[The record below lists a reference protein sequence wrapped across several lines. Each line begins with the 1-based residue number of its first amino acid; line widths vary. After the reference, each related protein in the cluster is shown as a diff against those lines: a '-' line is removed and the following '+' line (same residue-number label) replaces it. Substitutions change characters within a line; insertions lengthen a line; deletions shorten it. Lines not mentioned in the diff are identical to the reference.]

1 MLSTKTSL
9 GIQHHLKHFFAS
21 RLVAPDKNPGLWPIG
36 VREMLRGIAGCN
48 KGVTKVIG
56 SLQLCSGQD
65 AGCEAVVHSMHDK
78 FATNKTEAVLSVDA

>member
-1 MLSTKTSL
+1 
-9 GIQHHLKHFFAS
+9 
-21 RLVAPDKNPGLWPIG
+21 
-36 VREMLRGIAGCN
+36 MLRRIAGCN

-78 FATNKTEAVLSVDA
+78 FATNKTEVVLSVDA